1 MTLSEKK
8 GSIINTLLD
17 HQGLQCMINLSEKL
31 MNNPVF
37 IFDMSGKV
45 HAKSQSAEAKG
56 IWDKIIPNDCLTADN
71 LKILEDADAMEQMIS
86 AGVPV
91 MCQVSYCPYRLLGC
105 GVRDMDS
112 AVGAVIVV
120 EVRQISGEDKE
131 LLAFLCKTAL
141 FEILYRER
149 TTMQVI
155 PYYSLFRDIIEGHVK
170 ESAVRERCRVMKLKI
185 PERMYLLGIKVTS
198 VKQNSISLHFVR
210 EQMMAFMPSCFC
222 IIYDESLLVVIE
234 DKYLK
239 PSLIDRINHTFAS
252 YELRIGIS
260 RMFNRI
266 MGLKRAFGEIK
277 AIQRVFAKLQID
289 KPLAYYN
296 DILFYHFMGIMS
308 EKCDLNEFCHSS
320 VKTLEEYDKRNQ
332 TELLAGVEAYVE
344 SGRNIQ
350 KASQKLGIHKNTLY
364 YRLKKAEAAADIDLY
379 DEDTCFNIQFSIR
392 MKKMIS

>member
-8 GSIINTLLD
+8 SNIINALFD
-17 HQGLQCMINLSEKL
+17 HQGLQYMINLSEEL
-31 MNNPVF
+31 LNNPVF

-45 HAKSQSAEAKG
+45 HAKSQSSEAEG
-56 IWDKIIPNDCLTADN
+56 IWDEIIPNDCLIADN
-71 LKILEDADAMEQMIS
+71 LKILENAGVSEQMIS

-91 MCQVSYCPYRLLGC
+91 MCKVSYCPYRFLGC
-105 GVRDMDS
+105 SVRDMDGT
-112 AVGAVIVV
+112 VGAIIVV
-120 EVRQISGEDKE
+120 EVRQISEEDKK

-149 TTMQVI
+149 TTIQVI
-155 PYYSLFRDIIEGHVK
+155 PYYSLFRDIIEGHV
-170 ESAVRERCRVMKLKI
+170 EEGVVRERCRVMKLKI

-198 VKQNSISLHFVR
+198 AKQNSISLHFIR
-210 EQMMAFMPSCFC
+210 EQMMALMPSCFC
-222 IIYDESLLVVIE
+222 FIYDESLLVIIE

-239 PSLIDRINHTFAS
+239 PSLVDRINHVFAS

-266 MGLKRAFGEIK
+266 MGLKRAFGEMK
-277 AIQRVFAKLQID
+277 AIQMVFTKLQVD
-289 KPLAYYN
+289 KPFVCYN
-296 DILFYHFMGIMS
+296 DILFYHFVGTVS

-320 VKTLEEYDKRNQ
+320 VKTLEEYDKKNQ

-364 YRLKKAEAAADIDLY
+364 YRLKKAEEIADIDLY